1 MINNPA
7 RLVSYLSRYMTLKPG
22 DLIYT
27 GAISPESGRRRNLAV
42 GDVGQVE
49 IDGLGSMEQQVVDMP
64 QWLR

>member
-1 MINNPA
+1 
-7 RLVSYLSRYMTLKPG
+7 MTLKPG

-42 GDVGQVE
+42 GDVVQVE
-49 IDGLGSMEQQVVDMP
+49 IDGLGSMKQQVVDMP